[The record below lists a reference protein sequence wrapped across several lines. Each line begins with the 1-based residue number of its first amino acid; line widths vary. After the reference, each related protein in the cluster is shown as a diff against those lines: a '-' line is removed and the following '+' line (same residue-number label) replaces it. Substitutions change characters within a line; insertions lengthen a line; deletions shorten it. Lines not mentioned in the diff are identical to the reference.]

1 MQFVFR
7 RLASSFLLRCVC
19 CCVLLLVVLVACCG
33 LWQLLRQGR
42 RDVCCG
48 VTTVSV
54 CFCFLATLSLKNKRP
69 DVSVLLNCS
78 RCAGQGCPV
87 VTTSFT
93 DMSAENQTDRPSAT
107 ATTSIAD
114 EKSNN
119 SSGGGAAAGSKDVSS
134 DASGKAADS
143 SAPAE
148 RGSGGAV
155 EEAESGD
162 ESEEVGLE
170 DFWPV
175 NAVNLLS
182 FPRGTEILKEY
193 FMGGLERYAAVRKFL
208 RALHSLNGDGKPLVQ
223 FRVLTRGQ
231 ASSTNVFL
239 NRTELKRDGESAS
252 GPCFIHS
259 VWDTHGNG
267 YDAQDHALKF
277 DEKQY
282 GEAGNK
288 LDMVE
293 VFAAEIGAKAVL
305 FAEDMRPNDR
315 DHYLAWIEEMETGG
329 DDVNDEDSS
338 PPYHPPFTCKLLD
351 LPYEAQGLSAEQLNG
366 VLAWAKE
373 QQSAGKPSLVVF
385 DFDCTVTSFHFY
397 KSLYWLRGHDHAAL
411 LKWIP
416 ARYFREAS
424 SKEKIMESL
433 RYYA

>member
-1 MQFVFR
+1 MAPGVAYQVN
-7 RLASSFLLRCVC
+7 RLTKS
-19 CCVLLLVVLVACCG
+19 
-33 LWQLLRQGR
+33 
-42 RDVCCG
+42 
-48 VTTVSV
+48 
-54 CFCFLATLSLKNKRP
+54 
-69 DVSVLLNCS
+69 
-78 RCAGQGCPV
+78 
-87 VTTSFT
+87 T
-93 DMSAENQTDRPSAT
+93 DMSAETQKTDTVSAA
-107 ATTSIAD
+107 ATSMAD
-114 EKSNN
+114 EESNN
-119 SSGGGAAAGSKDVSS
+119 SSGGGAAADSKPASS
-134 DASGKAADS
+134 SNSSGS
-143 SAPAE
+143 SAAEPAAPAKK
-148 RGSGGAV
+148 RGSGVGGDNAE

-162 ESEEVGLE
+162 DDAAEETVGLE

-208 RALHSLNGDGKPLVQ
+208 RDLHSLNGDGKPLVQ

-239 NRTELKRDGESAS
+239 NRTELKRDEATSSS

-267 YDAQDHALKF
+267 YDSQDDALKF

-315 DHYLAWIEEMETGG
+315 DHYLAWIKEMETGG
-329 DDVNDEDSS
+329 DDVDDEDSS

-351 LPYEAQGLSAEQLNG
+351 LPYEARGLSAEQLDT

-411 LKWIP
+411 LKWLP
-416 ARYFREAS
+416 ARYFREAA